1 MVQPLIGKAGI
12 SDHCPLYKA
21 GISYIIIASYLWQ
34 AYHILAPYHYKR
46 QAYIYLLFPLVW
58 NSAGFVPQVE
68 QPHNQSFNSAALL

>member
-12 SDHCPLYKA
+12 SDHCPY
-21 GISYIIIASYLWQ
+21 SWQ

-46 QAYIYLLFPLVW
+46 QAYIYLLFPQVW

-68 QPHNQSFNSAALL
+68 QPHNQSFNSAALLL